1 MLRRWS
7 DNAALIRSSTP
18 DLIPSW
24 TEQVCRPCGQSGA
37 RWFYKLFMKLFN
49 FKTKILF
56 WLISSVQ
63 SRVSL
68 FTERRLS
75 PDKLNPHMIHS
86 PGPGGLQSAN
96 GPLVP
101 QLTEHSSL
109 MKHCSIK
116 KKKKTFRS
124 FQINPLSLP
133 WKSISFN
140 TRQNYNDATNSLIL
154 FFKSVKAREQHT
166 LKLQHF
172 RKSSEPTNTHVM
184 VLTN

>member
-7 DNAALIRSSTP
+7 DNAALIRSSTA

-116 KKKKTFRS
+116 KKKKN
-124 FQINPLSLP
+124 FQIFSD
-133 WKSISFN
+133 KSSF
-140 TRQNYNDATNSLIL
+140 TSMKIHLLQYQT
-154 FFKSVKAREQHT
+154 
-166 LKLQHF
+166 KLQWRNKLSHIILQICE
-172 RKSSEPTNTHVM
+172 SERATHA
-184 VLTN
+184 